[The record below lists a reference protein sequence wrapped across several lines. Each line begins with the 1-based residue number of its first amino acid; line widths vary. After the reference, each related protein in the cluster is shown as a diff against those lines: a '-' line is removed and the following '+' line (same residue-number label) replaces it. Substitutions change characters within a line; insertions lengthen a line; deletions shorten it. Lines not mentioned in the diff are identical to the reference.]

1 MEAADNRS
9 RVKSAVPRKRRRGEQ
24 DIYAGERLR
33 VARQLAGVSQQQLGQ
48 ALGISF
54 QAVQKYESGEN
65 RLSAGRLVNAA
76 AFLGVDLA
84 FFAKE
89 RAPRGEALAPAGFT
103 AEETELIRAWR
114 ALLVRR
120 IARPAQA
127 TVAGYGGDA
136 RARGTRRH
144 LMPACACACAGDGG

>member
-9 RVKSAVPRKRRRGEQ
+9 RVKSAAPRKRRRGEQ

-33 VARQLAGVSQQQLGQ
+33 VARQLAGVSQQQLGH

-89 RAPRGEALAPAGFT
+89 RAPRGEAMAPTGFT
-103 AEETELIRAWR
+103 AEETEVIRAWR
-114 ALLVRR
+114 ALRSDALR
-120 IARPAQA
+120 AQLKRLLQVMA
-127 TVAGYGGDA
+127 ETLAQGEPTAV
-136 RARGTRRH
+136 
-144 LMPACACACAGDGG
+144 